1 MSGYWAT
8 YCTFNDTKPPPKWIL
23 REFDVSR
30 IGPRLGGLPHLETFT
45 WQNLTPAEK
54 VSGSPH
60 RSCKRDQIIM
70 RDYVDRR
77 VTSPTWGPSPSCKQ
91 ALKFRSHVKIRIR
104 PRVSLSLLETYFR
117 NRIIRPQ
124 WYSHNLLHHSQ
135 PIPRARL
142 PASVW
147 EISPC
152 PFLGGWSFLP
162 LFPFPPPPPPSLFLS
177 RGQFNKTFTSV
188 ISKCNYC
195 FRTLDRQTLV
205 NVLLL

>member
-1 MSGYWAT
+1 MWSHPA
-8 YCTFNDTKPPPKWIL
+8 PKWIL
-23 REFDVSR
+23 REYVSTN
-30 IGPRLGGLPHLETFT
+30 PTPTSLGYLTFKRWHGKILPQLRGLSSVEDRATHP
-45 WQNLTPAEK
+45 Q
-54 VSGSPH
+54 GSPH

-70 RDYVDRR
+70 RDYMDRR

-124 WYSHNLLHHSQ
+124 WYSHSLLRHSQ
-135 PIPRARL
+135 PISRARL

-162 LFPFPPPPPPSLFLS
+162 PFPFPPPPPPSLFLS
-177 RGQFNKTFTSV
+177 WGQFNKTFTSV

-195 FRTLDRQTLV
+195 SRTLDRQTLV
-205 NVLLL
+205 KVLLL

>member
-1 MSGYWAT
+1 M
-8 YCTFNDTKPPPKWIL
+8 
-23 REFDVSR
+23 
-30 IGPRLGGLPHLETFT
+30 FT
-45 WQNLTPAEK
+45 WQNLTPAERLPGLADR
-54 VSGSPH
+54 VTRLSGSPH
-60 RSCKRDQIIM
+60 RSCCERDQIIK
-70 RDYVDRR
+70 RDYMDRR

-104 PRVSLSLLETYFR
+104 PRVSLSLSETYFR

-124 WYSHNLLHHSQ
+124 WYSHSLLHHSQ

-177 RGQFNKTFTSV
+177 WGQFNKTFTSV

-205 NVLLL
+205 KVLLL

>member
-1 MSGYWAT
+1 MNFA
-8 YCTFNDTKPPPKWIL
+8 
-23 REFDVSR
+23 R
-30 IGPRLGGLPHLETFT
+30 IWCITNR
-45 WQNLTPAEK
+45 TPARRVTPPWNVYMAKFDPGWEGYP
-54 VSGSPH
+54 VWQTGSPGLA
-60 RSCKRDQIIM
+60 SCKRDQIIM
-70 RDYVDRR
+70 RDYMDRR

-124 WYSHNLLHHSQ
+124 WYSHSLLHHSQ

-162 LFPFPPPPPPSLFLS
+162 HFPFPPPPLPSLFLS
-177 RGQFNKTFTSV
+177 WGQFNKTFTSV

-205 NVLLL
+205 KVLLL